1 MMGLTSASDPRESH
15 EPDVGSGLSGKFASV
30 EDAEVERRL
39 DLAAEESEAIGPVLE
54 AYRGRVERML
64 RLRMD
69 PRVMGRVGVSD
80 VMQDAFLEIAKRL
93 PNYLE
98 HRHEWRDKEQPGEA
112 RPGGPGPARFPASA
126 PASAP
131 AAGADSPQRHQAGA
145 ERGPMPFFPWVRFI
159 ATQALAQVH
168 RTHLGTLARDAGRDL
183 PLEGGMWAG
192 QGASSMMLASA
203 LLQSGISPSGAAAL
217 EEQREMLSE
226 ALAELPEGDR
236 EILFLRHFEQLSNRE
251 VAAVLGLARSGA
263 SVRHLKALKR
273 LQHALGRCG
282 MSFDPEGGVRISADP
297 PGPGSSK

>member
-1 MMGLTSASDPRESH
+1 MD
-15 EPDVGSGLSGKFASV
+15 
-30 EDAEVERRL
+30 DAEIERRL
-39 DLAAEESEAIGPVLE
+39 DQAVDERDAIGPVLE

-69 PRVMGRVGVSD
+69 PRVVGRVGVSD

-93 PNYLE
+93 PRYLE
-98 HRHEWRDKEQPGEA
+98 QRGEWRGQGRPGERGLGPMESQGA
-112 RPGGPGPARFPASA
+112 GLPPGPES
-126 PASAP
+126 
-131 AAGADSPQRHQAGA
+131 GA

-203 LLQSGISPSGAAAL
+203 LLQSGVSPSGAAAL

-226 ALAELPEGDR
+226 ALAELTDGDR

-297 PGPGSSK
+297 TGLGSSQ